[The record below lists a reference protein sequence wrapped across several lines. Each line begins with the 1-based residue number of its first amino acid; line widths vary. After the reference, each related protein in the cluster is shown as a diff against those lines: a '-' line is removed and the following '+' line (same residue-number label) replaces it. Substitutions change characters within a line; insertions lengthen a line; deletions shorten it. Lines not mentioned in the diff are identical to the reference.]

1 MVETERVSFIF
12 SDARELYQDALEM
25 LDEGRLRNAAEKA
38 WGATKRATDALI
50 LARTGEEPRTSGQT
64 VRMLRQLRSQDPSLE
79 PVRLSY
85 GSRQSFL
92 HGLAFYDG
100 VLEPAEDLIRDVR
113 ETLDYILHGRREGG
127 QLTHAQH
134 QHPLLRRWRQLDGG
148 PQGAFLNTDS
158 QVHYSD
164 HFVNR
169 KYLREF
175 PDGFAEMVLQTAD
188 AYYRDTETGNS
199 IAVKRVQ
206 FGGAERDIALAYNVR
221 SNALIFVTI
230 FILKE
235 RQQQNRLREGRWVQ
249 YEPESQL

>member
-64 VRMLRQLRSQDPSLE
+64 VRMLRQLRSQDPTLE

-113 ETLDYILHGRREGG
+113 ETIDYI
-127 QLTHAQH
+127 
-134 QHPLLRRWRQLDGG
+134 RQ
-148 PQGAFLNTDS
+148 
-158 QVHYSD
+158 
-164 HFVNR
+164 
-169 KYLREF
+169 
-175 PDGFAEMVLQTAD
+175 AE
-188 AYYRDTETGNS
+188 
-199 IAVKRVQ
+199 
-206 FGGAERDIALAYNVR
+206 ERAA
-221 SNALIFVTI
+221 S
-230 FILKE
+230 
-235 RQQQNRLREGRWVQ
+235 
-249 YEPESQL
+249 